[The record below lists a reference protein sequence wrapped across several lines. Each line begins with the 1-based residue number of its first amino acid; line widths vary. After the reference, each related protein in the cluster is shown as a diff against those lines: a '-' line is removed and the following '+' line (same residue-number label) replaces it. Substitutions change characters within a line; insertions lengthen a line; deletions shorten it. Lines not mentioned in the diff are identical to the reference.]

1 MPSDTRRSIAAQCC
15 GLFRSLPGAALVL
28 CVASGIASAQDSS
41 PSVLQA
47 LDSLLNTPV
56 NTVARSRSVVSTA
69 AKYPQTTREVEGS
82 VTIITAEDILRFG
95 YRTLDEVLE
104 SMAGIYTSND
114 RNYSYIGVR
123 GFGRP
128 SDYNNRI
135 VMLIDGHTTNESI
148 WGSSALGGEQVIN
161 LQSVER
167 IEVLRGPASV
177 LYGTGAMFA
186 TVNVITRDLG
196 DIDGGLVSFEAGAH
210 GQQGGSV
217 HFGRQLGNRTSVALS
232 GLLEDASGADVYYP
246 EFDDP
251 TTNNGVAHDLDWERR
266 AGIAVSGRSG
276 PLSVRGRFGARSRG
290 ISTASFGMI
299 FDDPRART
307 RDASGFLEAKF
318 DGAVSETFH
327 LTARGYFDGYSAF
340 GAYPSPGDSNYSE
353 SGSHRVLG
361 TETAL
366 HWDPVASNRVTVGA
380 EYRWNPRV
388 HYQIPADGPTT
399 LAIDR
404 PYSTLSLYAQDE
416 IQLRSNLT
424 LLLGLRHDESSF
436 EQDATTPR
444 MAIIYDPRRGTTF
457 KAMYGT
463 AFRAPSMYEAAFPDS
478 AAGSLAPERLRLAE
492 LIWIQSLSSAVMVT
506 SSVYHYTVEDL
517 IDVVEQDSNSAIFA
531 YKNIASVSANGIEIS
546 VDARVAE
553 GTRGYLNYTWQR
565 AEEASGANQG
575 AMLTNSPSHLVK
587 LGVAATVTTGLMLA
601 VEMHYESSRA
611 TMSGTRTDAAVL
623 SNANLVW
630 RPQGS
635 GIGHR
640 LELSVRGLNLLNRR
654 YGYPGGTEHVQTTIP
669 QNGRLMT
676 VRLGYHFGGFR

>member
-1 MPSDTRRSIAAQCC
+1 VSN
-15 GLFRSLPGAALVL
+15 PGSGRLALAALLL
-28 CVASGIASAQDSS
+28 CVVPATASAQDSS
-41 PSVLQA
+41 QSVLHA

-56 NTVARSRSVVSTA
+56 NSAARSRSVVSTA
-69 AKYPQTTREVEGS
+69 AKYRQTPREVAGS

-114 RNYSYIGVR
+114 RNYSYVGVR

-148 WGSSALGGEQVIN
+148 WGSSAFGGEQVIN

-186 TVNVITRDLG
+186 TVNVITRDVAGLN
-196 DIDGGLVSFEAGAH
+196 GGLISIETGTH
-210 GQQGGSV
+210 GRQGGSFD
-217 HFGRQLGNRTSVALS
+217 FGRQLGNRTSVALS
-232 GLLEDASGADVYYP
+232 GLLEDASGGDVYYP

-251 TTNNGVAHDLDWERR
+251 ATNSGVAHDLDWERR
-266 AGIAVSGRSG
+266 SGIAVSGHSG

-290 ISTASFGMI
+290 ISTASYGMI
-299 FDDPRART
+299 FNDPRART
-307 RDASGFLEAKF
+307 RDASGFLEAEF
-318 DGAVSETFH
+318 DGELSEALR

-340 GAYPSPGDSNYSE
+340 GAYPAPGDTNYSE
-353 SGSHRVLG
+353 SASHRVLG

-388 HYQIPADGPTT
+388 HYQIPADGPTE

-404 PYSTLSLYAQDE
+404 PFSTLSLYAQDE

-424 LLLGLRHDESSF
+424 LLLGLRHDEGSF

-444 MAIIYDPRRGTTF
+444 MAIIYDPWRGVTF

-478 AAGSLAPERLRLAE
+478 AAGSLVPERLRLAE
-492 LIWIQSLSSAVMVT
+492 LIWIQSLSSAVTVT
-506 SSVYHYTVEDL
+506 GSAYHYTVDDL
-517 IDVVEQDSNSAIFA
+517 IDIVEQDSNSAIFA
-531 YKNIASVSANGIEIS
+531 YKNIASVSANGLEIS
-546 VDARVAE
+546 LDARVAK

-575 AMLTNSPSHLVK
+575 AVLTNSPSHLVK
-587 LGVAATVTTGLMLA
+587 LGVAATVTTGLTVAM
-601 VEMHYESSRA
+601 EMHYESSRA
-611 TMSGTRTDAAVL
+611 TMSGTRTEPAVL

-630 RPQGS
+630 RPQWS
-635 GIGHR
+635 GVGHR
-640 LELSVRGLNLLNRR
+640 LELSVRGLNLLNRQ

-669 QNGRLMT
+669 ENGRLLT
-676 VRLGYHFGGFR
+676 VRLGYHFGGMR

>member
-1 MPSDTRRSIAAQCC
+1 MPGLA
-15 GLFRSLPGAALVL
+15 LFRGLPGAALAL

-41 PSVLQA
+41 QTALHA

-56 NTVARSRSVVSTA
+56 NTAARARGVVSAA
-69 AKYPQTTREVEGS
+69 AKYPQTTREVAGS

-148 WGSSALGGEQVIN
+148 WGSSAFGGEQVIN

-186 TVNVITRDLG
+186 TVNVITHDAARMN
-196 DIDGGLVSFEAGAH
+196 GGLVSFETGTQGRQGASFDI
-210 GQQGGSV
+210 GK
-217 HFGRQLGNRTSVALS
+217 QLGNRTSVALS
-232 GLLEDASGADVYYP
+232 GLLEDASGGDVYYP

-251 TTNNGVAHDLDWERR
+251 STNNGVAHDLDWERR
-266 AGIAVSGRSG
+266 AGLAVSGHSG
-276 PLSVRGRFGARSRG
+276 PVSVRGRFGARSRG
-290 ISTASFGMI
+290 ISTASYGMI
-299 FDDPRART
+299 FNDPRSRT
-307 RDASGFLEAKF
+307 RDASGFLELKF
-318 DGAVSETFH
+318 DGELSEALR
-327 LTARGYFDGYSAF
+327 LTSRGYFDGYSAF
-340 GAYPSPGDSNYSE
+340 GAYPAPGDTNYSE
-353 SGSHRVLG
+353 SASHRVLG

-388 HYQIPADGPTT
+388 HYQIPADGPTE

-404 PYSTLSLYAQDE
+404 PFSTLSLYAQDE
-416 IQLRSNLT
+416 VQVGSNLT

-436 EQDATTPR
+436 EQGATIPR
-444 MAIIYDPRRGTTF
+444 MAIIYDPWRGTTF

-463 AFRAPSMYEAAFPDS
+463 AFRAPSMFEAAFPDS
-478 AAGSLAPERLRLAE
+478 AAGSLVPERLRLAE
-492 LIWIQSLSSAVMVT
+492 LIWIQSLSSEVT
-506 SSVYHYTVEDL
+506 VSGSAYHYTVDDL
-517 IDVVEQDSNSAIFA
+517 IDVVEEDSNSAVFA
-531 YKNIASVSANGIEIS
+531 YKNIASVSASGLEIS
-546 VDARVAE
+546 LDARVAK

-565 AEEASGANQG
+565 AEAVSGATKG
-575 AMLTNSPSHLVK
+575 ALLTNSPSHLVK
-587 LGVAATVTTGLMLA
+587 LGVAATVASGLALA

-611 TMSGTRTDAAVL
+611 MMAGTRTSPALL

-630 RPQGS
+630 RPQWG
-635 GIGHR
+635 GITRR
-640 LELSVRGLNLLNRR
+640 LELSVRGVNLLNRQ
-654 YGYPGGTEHVQTTIP
+654 YGYPGGTEHVQNTIP
-669 QNGRLMT
+669 QSGRLVT
-676 VRLGYHFGGFR
+676 VRLGYHFGGIR